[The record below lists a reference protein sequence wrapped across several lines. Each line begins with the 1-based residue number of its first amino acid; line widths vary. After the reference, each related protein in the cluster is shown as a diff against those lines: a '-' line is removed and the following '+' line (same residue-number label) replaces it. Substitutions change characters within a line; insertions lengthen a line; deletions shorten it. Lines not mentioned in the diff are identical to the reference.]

1 MLFLLRNFDLQH
13 LFRKLNVNI
22 KGFVGIEIFEEER
35 DSTFDRYLDEVLYLF
50 EQSGAD
56 VIVFEDLDRYEVT
69 QILGS

>member
-22 KGFVGIEIFEEER
+22 KGFVGIEIFEEES

-50 EQSGAD
+50 EQSGAV
-56 VIVFEDLDRYEVT
+56 VIFFEDLDR
-69 QILGS
+69 